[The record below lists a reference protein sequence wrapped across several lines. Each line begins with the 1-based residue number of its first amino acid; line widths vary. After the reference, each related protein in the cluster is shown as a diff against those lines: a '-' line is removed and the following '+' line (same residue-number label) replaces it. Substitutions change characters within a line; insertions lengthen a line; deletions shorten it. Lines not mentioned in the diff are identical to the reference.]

1 MLPLNIPIFQNHFI
15 SKRLHYRQRMHA
27 THSVND
33 KRKVQRQETLPYL
46 KIRIPLG
53 YKIYGNG
60 NETLYSYIVLH

>member
-15 SKRLHYRQRMHA
+15 SKLSNYKQRMHA

-53 YKIYGNG
+53 YKIYGSG